1 MSPGGNFAAREAFGE
16 VIVDY
21 YGIRLMEPFSGDTE
35 ETTED
40 IPGRKKFKLK
50 SLKTR
55 LFGRSKRAGGEG
67 NAKLS
72 QSASDITAGKGLGSE
87 EDLVCSQGMMGSRAL
102 SHDSIF
108 LADQVLT
115 DPEPARVLSQEN
127 VHSKIK
133 ALQMKLQ
140 QQKMHLGPPPMVM
153 PMRRPADLSSEDS
166 LLHSPHNSGE
176 EAQEALTKAISQPT
190 SCALS
195 PNPKLAPTK
204 SLPSTPSHSF
214 SLSVPSISPSSAAEA
229 PSDFSTPAQFTP
241 CLDTSA
247 ARHRMSI
254 KPRNQRAS
262 TKKKLAVADSQSHLE
277 TLNNVDRREPV
288 KEEKQHLGA
297 REEETVQTKEEEIG
311 VPVVHECLP
320 SKWAEVAPATSEALL
335 KSSGQSFSKQDH
347 AVPVAFQVLRVK
359 PHRRVDSTS
368 GQRPHSSFIESGL
381 KEQRQ
386 GDLEKQ
392 SIRHDRENT
401 LYKPGTTEVF
411 TDPPCP
417 TLGSGMAFRSSSVK
431 QQVQSDG
438 KTTKGIKRSTQGSGS
453 FHFSVTASKNQDA
466 ERPRSGSFLGVLER
480 TEARNRTTSE
490 TEEKNTR
497 EKEELK
503 ELRERPFAYGRF
515 RPEGAPPKTSAVPR
529 DRKDSFKKVESET
542 PSKDAPADAGAAE
555 AEEME
560 SSQEEVEEAVEA
572 KEVQEEQGKT
582 AFGIKLRST
591 SHSLKLRF
599 DTASNRHSKSAVG
612 EDQRDKQKCP
622 EVSEKKQQTNAS
634 SSSGELRPTDQTPS
648 GFSPPVK
655 HSAPFTSET
664 SGVQTTSA
672 NPREAEATPQEPQP
686 APQTASSEVSWMTL
700 AMEKTRS
707 LQQLFTSRFPRDF
720 AGNLQANM
728 QSAIRPQ
735 AQVQPTNQSETAAGT
750 QTQTVQAGSQP
761 SGDTVKAEKAQS
773 GSQAQTVKTSPIL
786 LPQKASPVLSNASRD
801 PQMSKHTSEDQTN
814 TMKPVS
820 HPVVTNPWTTQ
831 SPVRSP
837 SQTDSSCQFAQGS
850 STQSL
855 AQSYLTSG
863 QQQSSWSNRGL
874 HSAQQLKP
882 TSSGPR
888 GEGEASAQKEGPPLT
903 ARRAFWSGSVSE
915 KAAFLERQA
924 EWTTPPG
931 PKGVDLRKAN
941 IDMQASGES
950 PNLAKTTPVNKDTV
964 AEEIQAVNLAELSP
978 IKVPERPREDRWS
991 RKNSP
996 SSSSPS
1002 SSPTLPSVL
1011 QSMSDSG
1018 QPSWMELA
1026 KRKSMAWSDKT
1037 MD

>member
-1 MSPGGNFAAREAFGE
+1 
-16 VIVDY
+16 
-21 YGIRLMEPFSGDTE
+21 MEPFSGDTE

-55 LFGRSKRAGGEG
+55 VFGRSKRAGGEG

-176 EAQEALTKAISQPT
+176 DNASQEALTKAISQPT

-195 PNPKLAPTK
+195 PNPKPAPTK

-214 SLSVPSISPSSAAEA
+214 SLSIPSISPSPSPAAEA

-277 TLNNVDRREPV
+277 TLNNVDRRELV

-297 REEETVQTKEEEIG
+297 REEVTVQTKEEEVG

-320 SKWAEVAPATSEALL
+320 SKLAEVAPAASEALL

-347 AVPVAFQVLRVK
+347 AVPVASQVLRVK
-359 PHRRVDSTS
+359 PHRHVDSTS
-368 GQRPHSSFIESGL
+368 SQRPHSSFIESGL

-386 GDLEKQ
+386 VDLEKQ
-392 SIRHDRENT
+392 SIPHDKENT
-401 LYKPGTTEVF
+401 LYKPGTTEASA
-411 TDPPCP
+411 DLPSPA
-417 TLGSGMAFRSSSVK
+417 LGSGMAFRSSSVK
-431 QQVQSDG
+431 QQVQGDD
-438 KTTKGIKRSTQGSGS
+438 KTTRGIKRSTQGSGS

-490 TEEKNTR
+490 PEEKNMR

-515 RPEGAPPKTSAVPR
+515 RPEGAPPKTSAVPW
-529 DRKDSFKKVESET
+529 DRKDSLKKVESET

-572 KEVQEEQGKT
+572 KEVQEKQGKT

-612 EDQRDKQKCP
+612 EDQRDKQKCQ

-634 SSSGELRPTDQTPS
+634 WITSSSGELRPTDQTPS
-648 GFSPPVK
+648 GSSPPVR

-664 SGVQTTSA
+664 SEVQTMSA
-672 NPREAEATPQEPQP
+672 NPREAEATPQQPQP

-720 AGNLQANM
+720 AGNLQANV

-735 AQVQPTNQSETAAGT
+735 AQMQPTNQTETAAGA
-750 QTQTVQAGSQP
+750 QTQTVQAASQP

-773 GSQAQTVKTSPIL
+773 GNQAQTVKTSPIL
-786 LPQKASPVLSNASRD
+786 LPQKASNASRD

-837 SQTDSSCQFAQGS
+837 SQTDSSSQFAQGS

-855 AQSYLTSG
+855 AQSYLSSG

-903 ARRAFWSGSVSE
+903 ARIAFWSGSVSE

-931 PKGVDLRKAN
+931 PKGVDLRKAHT
-941 IDMQASGES
+941 DMQASGES
-950 PNLAKTTPVNKDTV
+950 PTMAKTTPVNKDT
-964 AEEIQAVNLAELSP
+964 AADEIQAVNLAELSP

-991 RKNSP
+991 RKNAP